1 MSFSQPSLQSE
12 VKSGIQSV
20 KRGTKKGLNAL
31 NPNPTPLEKIK
42 QFLGITPK
50 NPIQQLTSG
59 GKKYTKKNKV
69 KKTKKNKK
77 HKKIS
82 KSKSKKH

>member
-1 MSFSQPSLQSE
+1 MNFSQPSLQSE
-12 VKSGIQSV
+12 FQSGLQSV
-20 KRGTKKGLNAL
+20 KRGTRKGFNTF
-31 NPNPTPLEKIK
+31 NPSPLTRVK

-50 NPIQQLTSG
+50 YPMQQLNIG